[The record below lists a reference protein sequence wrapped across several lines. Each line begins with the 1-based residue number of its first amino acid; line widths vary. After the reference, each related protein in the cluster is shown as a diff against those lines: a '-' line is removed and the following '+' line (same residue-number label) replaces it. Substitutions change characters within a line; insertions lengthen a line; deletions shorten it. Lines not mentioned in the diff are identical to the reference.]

1 MMMLLISTVFLAI
14 LFTVGFIT
22 TFLKIPT
29 NKLFMWFH
37 PIASVKATPALD
49 KTTNVGT
56 RTRSIISADKEELK
70 GVFATF
76 DKNDDGFITKQE
88 LKESLKNI
96 GISME
101 DKDIAE
107 MMEKVD
113 ENKDGLI
120 DLHEFYE
127 LCNSFLGGESE
138 REGDGEEMSR
148 KEENLREAFEV
159 FDEDTDGLITA
170 KELSKVLGSLGLK
183 DGKTLEDFKEMI
195 GRFDLDGDG
204 MVNFDEFKR
213 MMTQRV
219 IPIS

>member
-1 MMMLLISTVFLAI
+1 MTVLLSTVFLAI
-14 LFTVGFIT
+14 LFTVGFIIT
-22 TFLKIPT
+22 TFFKIPT
-29 NKLFMWFH
+29 KKLFIMWSH
-37 PIASVKATPALD
+37 PVKAT
-49 KTTNVGT
+49 KVGT
-56 RTRSIISADKEELK
+56 SATVTDKEELK

-76 DKNDDGFITKQE
+76 DKNGDGFITKQE
-88 LKESLKNI
+88 LKDSLKNI

-120 DLHEFYE
+120 DLHEFCE
-127 LCNSFLGGESE
+127 LCNSLLGVESE
-138 REGDGEEMSR
+138 REGDGD
-148 KEENLREAFEV
+148 KNLREAFEV
-159 FDEDTDGLITA
+159 FDGDTDGLITA
-170 KELSKVLGSLGLK
+170 EELSKVLGSLGLK
-183 DGKTLEDFKEMI
+183 QGKTLEDFKEMI

-213 MMTQRV
+213 MMMTQSI